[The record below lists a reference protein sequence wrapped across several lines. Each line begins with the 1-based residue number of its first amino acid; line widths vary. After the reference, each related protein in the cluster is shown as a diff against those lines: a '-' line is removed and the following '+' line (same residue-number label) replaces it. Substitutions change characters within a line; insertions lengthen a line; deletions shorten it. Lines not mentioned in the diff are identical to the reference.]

1 MSGVWGECLG
11 GVCGECVGMKM
22 GFECVCVC
30 EILEADCEVHCV
42 WQAGSYSSLHILR
55 IRKLHANLKIAH

>member
-1 MSGVWGECLG
+1 
-11 GVCGECVGMKM
+11 MKM